1 MELEE
6 IVPVL
11 TANPPKRLEEDDQIS
26 EITEDIDADLVF
38 LDEHSA
44 ITQIY

>member
-11 TANPPKRLEEDDQIS
+11 TANPPKRLE
-26 EITEDIDADLVF
+26 V
-38 LDEHSA
+38 DEHSA